1 MTKQLFEVINFN
13 PPSYGTNFGEG
24 SGHDRIRVIKTGY
37 QSSVCTTVHS
47 RKLIFT
53 SHSWDDV
60 YEREVAN
67 FEETGDEGEIW

>member
-1 MTKQLFEVINFN
+1 MYDNSLLKN
-13 PPSYGTNFGEG
+13 PA
-24 SGHDRIRVIKTGY
+24 
-37 QSSVCTTVHS
+37 
-47 RKLIFT
+47 FT